1 MKENVAST
9 FVFILLLFL
18 HTNLL
23 NGQSPPGKP
32 EIFKCRSPE
41 KETFTCWWKPG
52 TDGGL
57 PTNYT
62 LTYHKEG
69 ETEIYECPDYK
80 TGGPNSCY
88 FNKKH
93 TSIWTIYVIVIN
105 ATNRMG
111 SSASDPRYVD
121 VTYIVEPNPPVNL
134 TLEVKQ
140 PKDHKMYLWIKWFPP
155 TLVDSRT
162 GWLVLQYEIR
172 LKPEKAAE
180 WETHFAGQQTQ
191 FKILSLYPGQK
202 YVVQVR
208 CKPDHGFWS
217 KWGPESSIQIPNDFT
232 MKDAVWIFVAVLSA
246 VIGLIMVWVV
256 ALKGY
261 SMVTCILP
269 PVPGPKIKGFDT
281 HLLEKGKSE
290 ELLSALGCQDF
301 PPSSDCEDLLVEFL
315 EVIDSE
321 DQQLMPAHSKQ
332 YPSQGVRRT
341 HLDLDSDSGQGSCD
355 SPSLLSE
362 KCEEP
367 WANPFPF
374 HTSEGIEKPESP
386 ETNGTPTWEPQ
397 STGLEGKMPY
407 FHAGESQS
415 TWLLPQ
421 PPRQHNPRSSYH
433 NISDVCKLAMGSA
446 GASGTSVDKTDTH
459 ALKASKTAE
468 TGGEETAGEQR
479 EVESSHSQ
487 TDPDTAWLL
496 PQEETAFIS
505 AKLLDYVEIHKINKD
520 GALSLLPKQK
530 ETSNQTE
537 KPSTPETSKEYAKV
551 SRVMDN
557 HILVLVQDPCPQ
569 NLALFEEPA
578 TGAPSSL
585 QQNQAEKDLASFTAS
600 PSNCKL
606 QMGGLDYLDPA
617 CFKHSFQG

>member
-1 MKENVAST
+1 M
-9 FVFILLLFL
+9 
-18 HTNLL
+18 
-23 NGQSPPGKP
+23 
-32 EIFKCRSPE
+32 
-41 KETFTCWWKPG
+41 
-52 TDGGL
+52 
-57 PTNYT
+57 
-62 LTYHKEG
+62 
-69 ETEIYECPDYK
+69 
-80 TGGPNSCY
+80 
-88 FNKKH
+88 
-93 TSIWTIYVIVIN
+93 
-105 ATNRMG
+105 
-111 SSASDPRYVD
+111 
-121 VTYIVEPNPPVNL
+121 
-134 TLEVKQ
+134 
-140 PKDHKMYLWIKWFPP
+140 
-155 TLVDSRT
+155 
-162 GWLVLQYEIR
+162 
-172 LKPEKAAE
+172 
-180 WETHFAGQQTQ
+180 
-191 FKILSLYPGQK
+191 
-202 YVVQVR
+202 
-208 CKPDHGFWS
+208 
-217 KWGPESSIQIPNDFT
+217 
-232 MKDAVWIFVAVLSA
+232 
-246 VIGLIMVWVV
+246 
-256 ALKGY
+256 
-261 SMVTCILP
+261 
-269 PVPGPKIKGFDT
+269 
-281 HLLEKGKSE
+281 
-290 ELLSALGCQDF
+290 
-301 PPSSDCEDLLVEFL
+301 EFL

-479 EVESSHSQ
+479 EVGSSHSQ

-530 ETSNQTE
+530 EPSNQTE

-557 HILVLVQDPCPQ
+557 HILVLVQGPCPQ